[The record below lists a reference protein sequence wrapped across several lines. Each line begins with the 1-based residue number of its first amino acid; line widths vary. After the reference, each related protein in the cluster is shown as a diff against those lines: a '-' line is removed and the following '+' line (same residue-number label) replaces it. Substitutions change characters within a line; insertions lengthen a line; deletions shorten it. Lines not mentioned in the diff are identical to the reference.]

1 VIPYGKQEI
10 SQQDIDAVIDV
21 LKSDF
26 LTQGPQ
32 VPAFEKAIALYCE
45 NEYAV
50 AMNSATSALH
60 LACRALNVGV
70 GDTVW
75 TSPISFVASANC
87 ALYCG
92 ASVDFVDIDPKSYNL
107 CPKLL
112 AIKLEHAETIGTL
125 PKVVIPVH
133 LSGQSCD
140 MESIYKLSQR
150 YGFAIIEDAS
160 HAIGGRYKNS
170 PVGSCRYSDISIF
183 SFHPV
188 KIITTAE
195 GGVAVTR
202 SKALSEKM
210 SLLRNHGITREE
222 SQMKGES
229 DGPWYYQQQEL
240 GYNYRMTE
248 LQAAL
253 GLSQLSKLDE
263 CVRLRR
269 QVADRYK
276 QKLAALPITLPEQAE
291 ESFSAWHLYIIR
303 LNLDSLAVTH
313 RQLFEMLRGNG
324 IGVNLHYIP
333 IYRQP
338 FYASMGFQK
347 ESFPHSEQ
355 YYREAISIPL
365 FHQITSSE
373 QDYIVETLTKSL
385 AQR

>member
-1 VIPYGKQEI
+1 MIPYGKQDI
-10 SQQDIDAVIDV
+10 NQHDIDAVIDV

-32 VPAFEKAIALYCE
+32 VPAFEEAIALYC
-45 NEYAV
+45 NNDFAV

-60 LACRALNVGV
+60 LACKALNIGA
-70 GDTVW
+70 GDIVW

-107 CPKLL
+107 CPQMLAAKL
-112 AIKLEHAETIGTL
+112 AYAENIGKL
-125 PKVVIPVH
+125 PKVIIPVH
-133 LSGQSCD
+133 LSGQSCE

-160 HAIGGRYKNS
+160 HAIGGRYKNN
-170 PVGSCRYSDISIF
+170 PIGCCQYSDITIF

-202 SKALSEKM
+202 SKALAGKM
-210 SLLRNHGITREE
+210 SLLRSHGITREE
-222 SQMKGES
+222 SKLKS
-229 DGPWYYQQQEL
+229 DSHGPWYYEQQEL

-248 LQAAL
+248 MQAAL
-253 GLSQLSKLDE
+253 GLSQLKKLDE
-263 CVRLRR
+263 FIRLRH
-269 QVADRYK
+269 QVADRYRL
-276 QKLAALPITLPEQAE
+276 KLSALPLTLPEQAA
-291 ESFSAWHLYIIR
+291 ESYSTWHLYIIR
-303 LNLDSLAVTH
+303 MKLDSLTITH
-313 RQLFEMLRGNG
+313 RQLFEMLRDDG

-338 FYASMGFQK
+338 YYESMGFQK
-347 ESFPHSEQ
+347 ENYPHSEQ

-365 FHQITSSE
+365 FHQITVSE
-373 QDYIVETLTKSL
+373 QDYVINKLAESL
-385 AQR
+385 A